1 MLREAIAR
9 AQGGMFSHR
18 HCQRRAYNRGPVH
31 IHLILPELTKLS
43 LYALNCSVVGGAL
56 FHEPAVDAACGGL
69 VIVRDIDFAST
80 SEATLLPF
88 YGRCHLGYLPSQG
101 VVLGLSKVAR
111 LVSMLAKRLQT
122 QERFTQ
128 ELLAAFDS
136 EVLSQVLNAARPVN
150 QKRCMHSHP
159 TKSEELK
166 HATPCMQ
173 GCAVFVEAHQ
183 LEYGQKAPALMT
195 SARRGCF
202 LQEHVMQVEACA

>member
-1 MLREAIAR
+1 M
-9 AQGGMFSHR
+9 
-18 HCQRRAYNRGPVH
+18 
-31 IHLILPELTKLS
+31 
-43 LYALNCSVVGGAL
+43 VGGAL

-136 EVLSQVLNAARPVN
+136 EVLSQVRTRCRSVCLNDACKCAEVLLEVRTSCCSP
-150 QKRCMHSHP
+150 CP
-159 TKSEELK
+159 TNACK
-166 HATPCMQ
+166 
-173 GCAVFVEAHQ
+173 CAGPHNNVER
-183 LEYGQKAPALMT
+183 K
-195 SARRGCF
+195 
-202 LQEHVMQVEACA
+202 